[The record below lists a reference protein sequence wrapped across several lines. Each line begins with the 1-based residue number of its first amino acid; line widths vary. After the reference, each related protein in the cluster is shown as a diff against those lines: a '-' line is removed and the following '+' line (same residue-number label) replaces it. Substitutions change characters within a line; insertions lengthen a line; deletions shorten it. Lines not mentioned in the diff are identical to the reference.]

1 MSFLGEQRLQ
11 TPDIKEGNLCGRE
24 IRAGGQRQ
32 REVWKVDEDEETAMF
47 GERTR
52 QTDANLCLAN
62 WKQQRP
68 APEPHSGLQQGG
80 RGQGGRGSASMA
92 ALLAPH
98 VVVTVLQ
105 NTEPETEL
113 GTTLLLPPSKQGGEP
128 TSCVTVWIQHNPT
141 CNMAALQLSQ
151 LPG

>member
-1 MSFLGEQRLQ
+1 MAGRYGREVRVRG
-11 TPDIKEGNLCGRE
+11 KCGRSTRMKRQQCLE
-24 IRAGGQRQ
+24 RGPGRLMLIYASLIGNSRGLHLNRTLVSSKVGGAR
-32 REVWKVDEDEETAMF
+32 
-47 GERTR
+47 
-52 QTDANLCLAN
+52 
-62 WKQQRP
+62 
-68 APEPHSGLQQGG
+68 
-80 RGQGGRGSASMA
+80 GGRGSASMA